1 MNKTLID
8 LIYEQIVKRLTEI
21 DFDERLINEIELPI
35 FFISSLSKKDKNEL
49 NSKLKKNIRI
59 RNLFS
64 SANNDFFFNNKIE

>member
-1 MNKTLID
+1 MNNTLID

-21 DFDERLINEIELPI
+21 DFNERLINEIELPM

-49 NSKLKKNIRI
+49 NSKLKKNIKI

-64 SANNDFFFNNKIE
+64 SANNDFFNFQ

>member
-21 DFDERLINEIELPI
+21 DFNERLINEIELPM

-64 SANNDFFFNNKIE
+64 SANNDFFNFQ

>member
-21 DFDERLINEIELPI
+21 DFNERLINEIELPM

-49 NSKLKKNIRI
+49 NSKLKKNIKI

-64 SANNDFFFNNKIE
+64 SANNDFFNFQ

>member
-8 LIYEQIVKRLTEI
+8 LIYEQIVKKLTEI
-21 DFDERLINEIELPI
+21 DFNERLINEIELPM

-64 SANNDFFFNNKIE
+64 SANNDFFNFQ

>member
-21 DFDERLINEIELPI
+21 DFNERLINEIELPM

-64 SANNDFFFNNKIE
+64 SANNDFFNFE